1 MKQIIGG
8 RGTGKTIRLIYQ
20 SAWSGAT
27 IVTATNQAAVYI
39 EHMAEQL
46 HLEIPKPMSI
56 VELRAKREMPPKAT
70 LIDELDAVVAQLL
83 APCYTI
89 EGYSL
94 TQEGENDR
102 HNKRC
107 NE

>member
-1 MKQIIGG
+1 MKQLISG
-8 RGTGKTIRLIYQ
+8 RGTGKTTKLIYQ

-27 IVTATNQAAVYI
+27 IVTATDRAAGYI

-56 VELRAKREMPPKAT
+56 VELRANRGMPPKAV

-83 APCYTI
+83 APCYAI

-94 TQEGENDR
+94 RQGG
-102 HNKRC
+102 
-107 NE
+107 